1 MIPPCRRV
9 AVSLCRCVVQ
19 EVVQEV
25 EDVVDASFVEEL
37 ERAFIT
43 RPMDAQESGV
53 VSMGVGGVL
62 TRSRGSRGRDGIGAR
77 GRGTAREDKQGEQGK
92 EAGGHIET
100 EEDCARYR
108 RCMRPLQVGSA
119 WGEFFFRQA
128 KAKCEPSGVHS

>member
-1 MIPPCRRV
+1 MTPPCRRV
-9 AVSLCRCVVQ
+9 AVVQ

-37 ERAFIT
+37 ERASIT
-43 RPMDAQESGV
+43 RPMDAQGSGV
-53 VSMGVGGVL
+53 MSMSVGGVV

-77 GRGTAREDKQGEQGK
+77 GRGAAREDKQGEEEEE
-92 EAGGHIET
+92 EAGRYIET

-119 WGEFFFRQA
+119 
-128 KAKCEPSGVHS
+128 